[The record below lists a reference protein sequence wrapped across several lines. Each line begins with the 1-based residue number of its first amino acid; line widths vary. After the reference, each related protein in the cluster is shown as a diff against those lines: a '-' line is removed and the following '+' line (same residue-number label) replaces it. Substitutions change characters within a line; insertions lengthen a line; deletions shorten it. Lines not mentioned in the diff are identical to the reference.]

1 MVFLL
6 IVSTY
11 DYYGLHETL
20 RQKANKTKQNKTK
33 NITKQNK
40 RKSKKT
46 TIN

>member
-20 RQKANKTKQNKTK
+20 RQKANKTNKNKAK
-33 NITKQNK
+33 NITKQK
-40 RKSKKT
+40 KSKKT